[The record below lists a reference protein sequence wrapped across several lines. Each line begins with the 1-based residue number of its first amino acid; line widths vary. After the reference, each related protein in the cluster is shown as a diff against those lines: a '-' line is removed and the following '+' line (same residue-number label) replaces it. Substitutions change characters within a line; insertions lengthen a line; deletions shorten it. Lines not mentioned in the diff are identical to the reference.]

1 MVFAFFVKGL
11 GRIFHIQAVTLLPY
25 FLDTSTGVLYIIS

>member
-11 GRIFHIQAVTLLPY
+11 GRIFRIQAVTLLPY
-25 FLDTSTGVLYIIS
+25 FLDTSTGDLYDIS